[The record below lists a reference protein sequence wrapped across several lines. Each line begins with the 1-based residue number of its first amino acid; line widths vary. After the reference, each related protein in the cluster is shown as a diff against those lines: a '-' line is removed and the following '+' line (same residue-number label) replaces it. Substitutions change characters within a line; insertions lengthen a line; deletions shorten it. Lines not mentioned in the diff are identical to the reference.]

1 MVRKWFFNENDDEN
15 ENSMMI
21 MEKKKYI
28 TPECEVIELEG
39 IVYMSATSFEESLD
53 DEILEG
59 GGSDMG
65 SNRHRGEWGN
75 LWSDWGEK

>member
-1 MVRKWFFNENDDEN
+1 
-15 ENSMMI
+15 

-39 IVYMSATSFEESLD
+39 IVYMSATSFEETLGGDGSVED
-53 DEILEG
+53 DNDVNE
-59 GGSDMG
+59 MG

-75 LWSDWGEK
+75 LWSDWGNK

>member
-1 MVRKWFFNENDDEN
+1 
-15 ENSMMI
+15 

-28 TPECEVIELEG
+28 IPECEIVEMET
-39 IVYMSATSFEESLD
+39 VYMSSTSFKVETGGDGSVEED
-53 DEILEG
+53 NDVNE
-59 GGSDMG
+59 MG

>member
-1 MVRKWFFNENDDEN
+1 
-15 ENSMMI
+15 

-28 TPECEVIELEG
+28 TPKCEVIELEG
-39 IVYMSATSFEESLD
+39 IVYMSATSFEETLGGD
-53 DEILEG
+53 DSEVGVG

-75 LWSDWGEK
+75 LWSDWGKK

>member
-1 MVRKWFFNENDDEN
+1 
-15 ENSMMI
+15 

-39 IVYMSATSFEESLD
+39 IVYMSATSFEENLGGDGSVEGD
-53 DEILEG
+53 NNVDE
-59 GGSDMG
+59 MG

-75 LWSDWGEK
+75 LWSDTKRF

>member
-1 MVRKWFFNENDDEN
+1 
-15 ENSMMI
+15 

-39 IVYMSATSFEESLD
+39 IVDMSATSFEVGPGKG
-53 DEILEG
+53 EG
-59 GGSDMG
+59 SVEEDNDVNQMG

-75 LWSDWGEK
+75 LWSDFGK